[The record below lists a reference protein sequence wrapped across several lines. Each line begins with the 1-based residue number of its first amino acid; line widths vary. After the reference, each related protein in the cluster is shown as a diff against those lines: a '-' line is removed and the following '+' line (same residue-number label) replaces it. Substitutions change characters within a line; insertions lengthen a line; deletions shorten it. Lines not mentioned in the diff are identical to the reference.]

1 MTTHPQALKRPENPH
16 NNGHQ
21 KTQSPPDSNSSTAI
35 ELLGAALKHA
45 NQAEIADF
53 AKLLSDHQTHQQK
66 TAKQIA
72 DYLRPALA
80 GQSLA
85 QMVLNELAG
94 TVERPQRLSF
104 EAETLEVPQLPDY
117 ELFRHHYERHSIY
130 PLPGADSS
138 N

>member
-1 MTTHPQALKRPENPH
+1 MTTHPQALERPDHPH

-21 KTQSPPDSNSSTAI
+21 ETQSPPDSNSSTAI
-35 ELLGAALKHA
+35 ELLGAALQHA

-53 AKLLSDHQTHQQK
+53 AQLLSTHQTHQRE

-94 TVERPQRLSF
+94 TVERPQRLAF

-117 ELFRHHYERHSIY
+117 ELFRRHYERHSIH
-130 PLPGADSS
+130 PLPEAESS
-138 N
+138 D